1 MCISLRSHVQSLKEL
16 YNSNKRWCEH
26 YSSLSVVT
34 PMGETGRYG
43 RGLFRLVDSCGILLK
58 IFRRLFRRG
67 ILEDLVVFLWVPFP
81 PFPPLFSK
89 VTLRLSLPREDL
101 QSCFFTLTACCWCSH
116 RGYPVKTI
124 NAKVADVVLFEL
136 PCKIFTP
143 EYVL

>member
-1 MCISLRSHVQSLKEL
+1 MCMTRGSHVQPLKEL
-16 YNSNKRWCEH
+16 YSTNNRWCGH
-26 YSSLSVVT
+26 DCSLSVVT

-43 RGLFRLVDSCGILLK
+43 RGLFRLVDSWGILLK
-58 IFRRLFRRG
+58 FFMRLFRRG

-89 VTLRLSLPREDL
+89 VTLRLSLPMEDL

-116 RGYPVKTI
+116 RGYPVKII
-124 NAKVADVVLFEL
+124 NAQVADVMLFEL

-143 EYVL
+143 EYIL